1 MAAYGSCSA
10 LTRSAGVPG
19 RQSTVIRS
27 ALCHRVMEGYAR
39 RGWSALLLTVL
50 LVIIQT
56 QCTAGMLQLVIDCP
70 FGMSA
75 AAFVVARCSSKT
87 RSLSQA
93 S

>member
-1 MAAYGSCSA
+1 M
-10 LTRSAGVPG
+10 
-19 RQSTVIRS
+19 
-27 ALCHRVMEGYAR
+27 
-39 RGWSALLLTVL
+39 LLVL

-56 QCTAGMLQLVIDCP
+56 QSTAGMLQLVIDCP

-75 AAFVVARCSSKT
+75 FVVETCTSKT